1 MLKKELI
8 ESSKVV
14 MKSPSHNQKYLN
26 NITWA
31 NKSGI
36 FPKTY

>member
-8 ESSKVV
+8 ELRKVV
-14 MKSPSHNQKYLN
+14 KKSPSHNQKYFN

-36 FPKTY
+36 FPKT